1 MTSINI
7 PDAVTSIG
15 DGAFTRCDRLTSINI
30 PDAVISIGDYAFS
43 GCRELT
49 SITIP
54 HSVISLGDYAF
65 SDCDKLTSI
74 NIPDRVSRVGDGLF
88 ENCFRLHSVNIPKSA
103 ISIGYDAFKGC
114 SSLRSVIF
122 PNTVKY
128 IKEGAF
134 LDAGLTSVT
143 VNWTKPLEIS
153 TYVFTGPLSMDTL
166 YVPIETQNAYRTTP
180 VWKDF
185 KIQVIKQSFSVN
197 DINYTI
203 TSSSPPTVEVG
214 LNTAFVGSANIPA
227 TVTNASITYSVTRI
241 GSNAFK
247 NCTGLTSVNIPNSVT
262 AIGASAFSE
271 CSNLASVNIP
281 NVVKNIGA
289 SAFEK
294 CSSLASVSIPNSVTT
309 IGASAFAKCSSLAS
323 VSIPNSL
330 TIINATTFSECSN
343 LASVNIPN
351 VVKSIGASAFAKC
364 SSLTSI
370 NIPNSVMNIGQQAFA
385 DAGLTSIT
393 VKWVTPLAV
402 NANIFN
408 GVILSAV
415 TLYVPDTARK
425 RYSTTPVW
433 KDFKIEVFGQKFTN
447 DDIKYTVTSLIPPTV
462 AVAKNSSF
470 IGKANIPATVNSTSI
485 SGNGNVSTSITNA
498 SITYDVTSIEEEAF
512 AGCKGLTSVNI
523 PQSVT
528 NIGDRTFSDCS
539 ALTSVTVHWTT
550 PLEVNA
556 NVFENITIPN
566 VILYVPDGT
575 QDAYKNT
582 PVWKD
587 FKIAVISG
595 VYDFDVQ
602 DNLIQVSP
610 NPVSHSFTVSSLYNL
625 EGNFSYTIIDVEGR
639 IVTQGNSSYTKPIN
653 TENLATG
660 NYIINI
666 TTEQGKQVSQKLI
679 KN

>member
-1 MTSINI
+1 MTSINIPDAVTSIGDGAFHSCTGLTSINI

-134 LDAGLTSVT
+134 LDAGLTSFT

-309 IGASAFAKCSSLAS
+309 
-323 VSIPNSL
+323 
-330 TIINATTFSECSN
+330 
-343 LASVNIPN
+343 
-351 VVKSIGASAFAKC
+351 IGASAFAKC